1 MASPYIWFLI
11 LLPISLADQTVEK
24 QAESLRNISN
34 RYELDKKKWAEAINS
49 LQEKIKV
56 IDENSGR
63 S

>member
-1 MASPYIWFLI
+1 
-11 LLPISLADQTVEK
+11 LPISLADQTVEK